1 MKRIRNIVITIISL
15 LLVVAILNVAKNY
28 IKEDNKNKVNLV
40 INNNNVTNKMKKDL
54 YIDDNGVIYLSKE
67 DITNYFDKYLDYDT
81 ESKRLTTTS
90 DIKVATMMF
99 GEKTIRINGTDIDI
113 GATLISENG
122 ILYIP
127 FSEISR
133 SVYNVELEYIKDS
146 KTIVVT
152 SLDREL
158 LKADSSK
165 NANVKSGAKSL
176 SKTVDKI
183 KKGEKIVY
191 ISENDGWAKI
201 RTERGKIGY
210 VKKDILANIITVRQ
224 AMEDTSKIEGKVNL
238 VWDYYSEYAKAPNR
252 NGSSIEGVNVVS
264 PSFFTLRKD
273 GNGEIINNVGD
284 NGLAYIQWAHENN
297 YKVWAMFSN
306 NSMLKTTSDILN
318 DYDKRE
324 KLIDDIV
331 VLAEKYN
338 VDGINLDF
346 ENMNQSD
353 KDVYSRFVIELAP
366 RLKDTGKI
374 LSVDVT
380 APDGSETWSLCFDR
394 NVIGDVADYI
404 VFMAYDQYGTT
415 SPKEGTTAGHNWVET
430 NIKKFLGQEG
440 VDSNKIIL
448 GIPFYTRL
456 WKEENGK
463 ITSKT
468 VDIKNVESVL
478 PKEVQK
484 IWNDD
489 LKQYYVEYVQNGIT
503 YKMWIEDENSIKEKL
518 NLTNTY
524 KLAGVAFWE
533 KDREPES
540 IWKMIYEELNK

>member
-1 MKRIRNIVITIISL
+1 MKIIRNIVITIISL
-15 LLVVAILNVAKNY
+15 ILVVVILNVTKNY

-90 DIKVATMMF
+90 DIKVATMIF

-165 NANVKSGAKSL
+165 NANVKFRAKSL

-273 GNGEIINNVGD
+273 GNGEIIDNVGA
-284 NGLAYIQWAHENN
+284 NGLAYIQWAHDNN

-331 VLAEKYN
+331 ALAEKYN

-415 SPKEGTTAGHNWVET
+415 SPKEGTTAGHNWVEI

-456 WKEENGK
+456 WREENGK

-468 VDIKNVESVL
+468 VDIKDVESVL
-478 PKEVQK
+478 PKDVQK
-484 IWNDD
+484 TWNDD
-489 LKQYYVEYVQNGIT
+489 LKQYYVEYIQNGIT
-503 YKMWIEDENSIKEKL
+503 YKMWIEDEKSIKEKL
-518 NLTNTY
+518 NLANTY